1 MTLLSNTI
9 LVGLALELKV
19 LEIFSSFARSFLATS
34 SSLLIVLMSVLAK
47 SGFLAATRGV
57 ELILACSSSLL
68 IVLMSVLAKSG
79 FLAATRGVE
88 TKLVFEITVGF
99 ETTVAF

>member
-1 MTLLSNTI
+1 
-9 LVGLALELKV
+9 
-19 LEIFSSFARSFLATS
+19 
-34 SSLLIVLMSVLAK
+34 VLMSVLAK